1 MVVRMVRPI
10 AHAWLRAGG
19 WTIVG
24 EMPHVPDRITEPA
37 ERNVDYVWMF
47 DNVAGPTVERW
58 FHEAG
63 CRRWQTAHRD
73 TVSDTITDTLLG

>member
-1 MVVRMVRPI
+1 MLWITCPNCGARPVEEF
-10 AHAWLRAGG
+10 AFG
-19 WTIVG
+19 G
-24 EMPHVPDRITEPA
+24 EMPHVPDRLTDPG
-37 ERNVDYVWMF
+37 ERNLDYVWMF